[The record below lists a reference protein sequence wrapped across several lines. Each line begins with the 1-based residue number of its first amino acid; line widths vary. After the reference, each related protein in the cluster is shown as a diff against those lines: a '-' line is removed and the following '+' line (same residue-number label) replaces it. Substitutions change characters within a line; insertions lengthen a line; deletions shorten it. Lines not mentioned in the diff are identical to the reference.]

1 MNFEEAIDW
10 LYGFQKFG
18 VKLGLERIKHLC
30 KNLGNPQ
37 DSYKIVHVGGTN
49 GKGSVCK
56 FIGSILTS
64 SGYKVGVYTSP
75 HLQRFS
81 ERYVIDGIEIS
92 ENDVVL
98 LVEKIKPFVEKMVK
112 KGDTPTFFEIVTAMG
127 FEYFKQENVDFAV
140 IEVGLGGR
148 YDATNIVTPLISVV
162 TNVSLEHQSVLGK
175 TIKEIAKE
183 KAGIIKKN
191 IPVVTGAKD
200 DALEVVEKTA
210 VEKNSPITIVDS
222 GNWKRLNEGSFL
234 INGSLND
241 YTVKT
246 SMKGGFQGENIALA
260 ISTVEILQMNGVFVT
275 DDSIIDGVEQTMN
288 PGRMEIASYDPCIL
302 LDGAHNIACM
312 NILKET
318 LENDFEFDKLVIV
331 LGVLSDKNIEEML
344 QIIVPLASEII
355 VTKSKN
361 DRACNPKILKE
372 IIEKLGFKNK
382 IVVKNEINDAL
393 DYAKSIAKKTDLVCV
408 TGSLFTV
415 GEARD
420 TLFQ

>member
-1 MNFEEAIDW
+1 MNFNETIDW

-56 FIGSILTS
+56 FIGSILTC
-64 SGYKVGVYTSP
+64 SGYKAGVYTSP

-81 ERYVIDGIEIS
+81 ERFVIDGVEIS
-92 ENDVVL
+92 EEDVVL
-98 LVEKIKPFVEKMVK
+98 LVEKIKPIVEKMK
-112 KGDTPTFFEIVTAMG
+112 KGGDTPTFFEIVTAMG
-127 FEYFKQENVDFAV
+127 FECFKKENVDFAIV
-140 IEVGLGGR
+140 EVGLGGR
-148 YDATNIVTPLISVV
+148 FDATNIVTPLISVV
-162 TNVSLEHQSVLGK
+162 TNVTLEHQSVLGK
-175 TIKEIAKE
+175 TIKKIAIE
-183 KAGIIKKN
+183 KSGIIKKN

-200 DALEVVEKTA
+200 DALKVVEKTA
-210 VEKNSPITIVDS
+210 DEKNSPITIVDS
-222 GNWKRLNEGSFL
+222 GNWKRLNEGDFL

-246 SMKGGFQGENIALA
+246 KMIGSFQGGNIALA
-260 ISTVEILQMNGVFVT
+260 ISAVEIIQMNGVFVT
-275 DDSIIDGVEQTMN
+275 DESIIDGVEQTVN
-288 PGRMEIASYDPCIL
+288 PGRMEIASSDPCIL
-302 LDGAHNIACM
+302 LDGAHNVACM
-312 NILKET
+312 KILKET
-318 LENDFEFDKLVIV
+318 VENDFEFDNFILV

-361 DRACNPKILKE
+361 DRTCDPKILKN

-382 IVVKNEINDAL
+382 IVVKNKIKDAL
-393 DYAKSIAKKTDLVCV
+393 DYAKSIVKKTDLVCV

-420 TLFQ
+420 ILI